1 MVKDG
6 VVPSIWPNLPEHLTP
21 SPVSPRPTEH
31 ASADARKIRVEEA
44 RKAQVQE
51 EKLKD
56 EFLSLEELLE
66 KFDLSRLP
74 SEVMFVPKNE
84 AILFFKISPSRD
96 PQILYAL
103 QIENSLDFSCWFEG
117 ERVNSK
123 TTSPKISS

>member
-1 MVKDG
+1 MQ
-6 VVPSIWPNLPEHLTP
+6 
-21 SPVSPRPTEH
+21 
-31 ASADARKIRVEEA
+31 VEEA

-51 EKLKD
+51 EKLKG

-66 KFDLSRLP
+66 RLDLFRLP

-96 PQILYAL
+96 LQILYAL

-123 TTSPKISS
+123 TSSPKISSCSQLIEIFCQIYL

>member
-1 MVKDG
+1 MAEFTGAFDA
-6 VVPSIWPNLPEHLTP
+6 VPSFTT
-21 SPVSPRPTEH
+21 SYRTCMQ
-31 ASADARKIRVEEA
+31 VEEA

-51 EKLKD
+51 EKLKS

-66 KFDLSRLP
+66 KLDLSRLP
-74 SEVMFVPKNE
+74 SEVMFVTKNE

-123 TTSPKISS
+123 TSSQKISSCSQLMEILRQIYL